1 MRGFN
6 GLPGRSG
13 VRVDG
18 GLRSDSERKG
28 HSYVTSVL
36 SGPRGEGRLGRALDD
51 AFRAFRQ
58 QRRSGVFDT
67 ISIVSM
73 RASAPMPI
81 NKVTVPASPAYR
93 AAPG

>member
-1 MRGFN
+1 
-6 GLPGRSG
+6 
-13 VRVDG
+13 
-18 GLRSDSERKG
+18 
-28 HSYVTSVL
+28 
-36 SGPRGEGRLGRALDD
+36 LGRALDD